1 MNPPLRLLS
10 AFPSAHTPQWIVSV
24 PEHDAWAAASPI
36 NRHGWMLLLPD
47 WEGCVRLTPASIRRG
62 WTYRGQPLPRRV
74 RSLAYLLMEY
84 VGEEALPDR
93 LCIALCTDSPA
104 GPRRD
109 YAYQQVL
116 HALSATIR
124 SALLPQDDVRPPN

>member
-1 MNPPLRLLS
+1 M
-10 AFPSAHTPQWIVSV
+10 
-24 PEHDAWAAASPI
+24 
-36 NRHGWMLLLPD
+36 
-47 WEGCVRLTPASIRRG
+47 RLTPASIRRG
-62 WTYRGQPLPRRV
+62 WTYRGQPLPGRV
-74 RSLAYLLMEY
+74 RALAYLLMEP

-116 HALSATIR
+116 HALNANIR
-124 SALLPQDDVRPPN
+124 SALMSQQDDVRPSN